1 MKKRFS
7 LARLLATLVVICL
20 TAALL
25 CIPAFADTTDPVT
38 VTANGGAT
46 EQVDYEGNV
55 TVTGDNV
62 AAVVAEV
69 DTGHYSEATANIT
82 GDVSVDGECS
92 TAALADCTGS
102 NSTATV
108 NIEGDVSVTGTGS
121 CAASALATLDTN
133 CTAEVNITGDV
144 SSQDNGSMTVVANAY
159 GISGNSANVNIAG
172 DVTQTGSGAAAVYV
186 NVGNM
191 CSSEVHV
198 DGNVSSS
205 SAGLELN
212 AGGIGSATATVT
224 GDVTADA
231 IGVRMEGAAGL
242 EVVEVGG
249 DVGGGDIGVQMW
261 YGCSKDVLVEGTI
274 SGSMYAVVASEV
286 TEDLVNLTTWSIDG
300 EIHGS
305 DNFIENRIHYIVK
318 RADGDAGQGFA
329 TTAEDGSALTQYHGF
344 DTAQEGQVV
353 VITPEAGKK
362 ILDAYN
368 GSVKLTADANGVFS
382 FIVERGG
389 GILLSV
395 SFEDVPAVP
404 SGTPL
409 KLVKVVFDLG
419 GGTLDGESS
428 LEMVCALGQKI
439 VLPEPVREGYKFVG
453 WETTIRGKTVVLQAG
468 EKFTISDGKTLTALW
483 EEA

>member
-7 LARLLATLVVICL
+7 LVRLLATLVVICL

-55 TVTGDNV
+55 TVSADDTV
-62 AAVVAEV
+62 AVQAE
-69 DTGHYSEATANIT
+69 TPLGPYSEATANIT
-82 GDVSVDGECS
+82 GDVYIDGTGSIAVE
-92 TAALADCTGS
+92 ADCTGN

-108 NIEGDVSVTGTGS
+108 NVEGDVSVVGSGTS
-121 CAASALATLDTN
+121 AVVASATMDAN
-133 CTAEVNITGDV
+133 CTANVNITGDV
-144 SSQDNGSMTVVANAY
+144 SSNENYTATVIASASGV
-159 GISGNSANVNIAG
+159 SGNNANVNIAG
-172 DVTQTGSGAAAVYV
+172 DVTQTGAGMAAVYV
-186 NVGNM
+186 EAGNN
-191 CSSEVHV
+191 CAAEVHV

-205 SAGLELN
+205 SAGLELC

-231 IGVRMEGAAGL
+231 MGVRMVSSAGA
-242 EVVEVGG
+242 EIVEVGG

-261 YGCSKDVLVEGTI
+261 YGSAKDVLVEGTI
-274 SGSMYAVVASEV
+274 SGSMYAVVADEV
-286 TEDLVNLTTWSIDG
+286 NEDLVDLTTWAIDG

-409 KLVKVVFDLG
+409 KLVKVVQ
-419 GGTLDGESS
+419 S
-428 LEMVCALGQKI
+428 LLP
-439 VLPEPVREGYKFVG
+439 VLRP
-453 WETTIRGKTVVLQAG
+453 
-468 EKFTISDGKTLTALW
+468 
-483 EEA
+483 